1 MLCDDADVWDGGV
14 GGLREGIY
22 MTDSPHCTA
31 QTKTTVKQLYS
42 NLKNGRKE
50 REMRRGRLTNSF
62 EGADCNEEE
71 RNEALGGG
79 IIRGPLQCLVP
90 LRNV

>member
-1 MLCDDADVWDGGV
+1 MLCDDTAGWDGGWV

-22 MTDSPHCTA
+22 MTDSLHCTA
-31 QTKTTVKQLYS
+31 ETKTTTLKQLSS
-42 NLKNGRKE
+42 NLKNGRNE
-50 REMRRGRLTNSF
+50 RENRRLTNSF

-79 IIRGPLQCLVP
+79 IIRRPL
-90 LRNV
+90 